1 VDGYPDLVLDDSD
14 RDNGSWCRLIDAY
27 YVGQLKGDLGVDLTG
42 KRVIVTGGAGFV
54 GSHIVD
60 RLVAADNEVSIIDN
74 FSTGRWDNIAQH
86 RGNNRVQVHEADIC
100 DLEAMRTLI
109 HGADVVF
116 HLAVACVRASLNSP
130 VESHT
135 VNATGTVNVCQ
146 ASLEAGVERFVYTS
160 STEVYGNAR
169 YIPMDEAHGFHPTN
183 MYGASKLAGE
193 YYTLAYHQVYGLPG
207 SVIRLFNV
215 YGPREPCEGVRAEV
229 IPRLVVGTLAGMR
242 PVIFGTGKQ
251 TRVFTWV
258 EDTVNGII
266 QGAMCDDLV
275 GDCVHLGGSQEVS
288 IGEVCNLVLEK
299 LGRQDLE
306 PLYLENG
313 RPGDVERHQAD
324 CSKACKM
331 LGFTP
336 TKDISAGLDAYIEW
350 VQSELGQNCL
360 DLHGWV
366 KQHKAMNW

>member
-1 VDGYPDLVLDDSD
+1 VEL
-14 RDNGSWCRLIDAY
+14 RN
-27 YVGQLKGDLGVDLTG
+27 
-42 KRVIVTGGAGFV
+42 KRVVVTGGAGFV
-54 GSHIVD
+54 GSHVVD
-60 RLVAADNEVSIIDN
+60 RLVAADNEVVIIDN
-74 FSTGRWDNIAQH
+74 FSTGTWSNIMQH
-86 RGNNRVQVHEADIC
+86 RDSNRVQVREADVC
-100 DLEAMRTLI
+100 DLEAMRALI
-109 HGADVVF
+109 RGVDVVF
-116 HLAVACVRASLNSP
+116 HLAVACVRASLNAP
-130 VESHT
+130 LESHA

-169 YIPMDEAHGFHPTN
+169 SIPMDETHGFYPTN

-193 YYTLAYHQVYGLPG
+193 YYTQAYHHVYGLPG

-266 QGAMCDDLV
+266 HGAECDDLV

-288 IGEVCNLVLEK
+288 IEELCQLVLRK
-299 LGRQDLE
+299 LGREDLE

-324 CSKACKM
+324 CSKACRM
-331 LGFTP
+331 LGFEP
-336 TKDISAGLDAYIEW
+336 SKDISAGLDAYIGW
-350 VQSELGQNCL
+350 VKSQLGTNCL
-360 DLHGWV
+360 DLQGWV
-366 KQHKAMNW
+366 KQHRAVNW